1 MNAIVDVNEDRRARA
16 EAALAEKP
24 DGVVEAIAAKAEVT
38 PAEIL
43 ALLPAGAAVSAPAE
57 KFNDIWNELR
67 SWGEVLMIVQTPDI
81 VFEVPG
87 HLPEGTEGHGW
98 FNIHGDSPI
107 GGHIR
112 QDNCASITFV
122 DRGFHGR
129 RSLSVWFMMRRAA
142 PCSSFSFAAMRT
154 RNFWPIRS
162 PSSKA
167 CAIASPPEASR
178 ERSRC
183 AAITQRLRMTRS
195 RTCF

>member
-1 MNAIVDVNEDRRARA
+1 MTQLAEKTDDRRARA

-43 ALLPAGAAVSAPAE
+43 TLLPQGAAVSAPPE

-67 SWGEVLMIVQTPDI
+67 GWGEVLMIVQTPDI

-107 GGHIR
+107 GGHIKK
-112 QDNCASITFV
+112 DNCTSIVFV

-129 RSLSVWFMMRRAA
+129 RSLSVWFMNAAGYAMFKLFVRRDENKELLADQLA
-142 PCSSFSFAAMRT
+142 KFEALRDSF
-154 RNFWPIRS
+154 
-162 PSSKA
+162 
-167 CAIASPPEASR
+167 IA
-178 ERSRC
+178 
-183 AAITQRLRMTRS
+183 
-195 RTCF
+195 